1 MREKIEKRI
10 AYLKE
15 RITKQEKIAE
25 GYSQKEAKL
34 TKFGHY
40 SYGYY
45 NGAVNSKEME
55 LMFLEGLVAEEGKEK
70 SLA

>member
-1 MREKIEKRI
+1 MKDKIEKRI

-15 RITKQEKIAE
+15 RIEKQEKIAE
-25 GYSQKEAKL
+25 EYSQKESEL
-34 TKFGHY
+34 TKFGSY

-55 LMFLEGLVAEEGKEK
+55 LMFLEGLVAEERN
-70 SLA
+70 